1 MENKI
6 KSYISTLNEID
17 REYEQKHGEIVKIPM
32 NKVDYITMIEV
43 EKAIIKMD
51 RLFNRVDKVNYKNIF
66 KFYNKN
72 IFKKINY
79 F

>member
-51 RLFNRVDKVNYKNIF
+51 RLFNRVDKVN
-66 KFYNKN
+66 
-72 IFKKINY
+72 
-79 F
+79 

>member
-17 REYEQKHGEIVKIPM
+17 REYEQKYGEIVKIPM

-51 RLFNRVDKVNYKNIF
+51 RLFNRVDKVN
-66 KFYNKN
+66 
-72 IFKKINY
+72 
-79 F
+79 